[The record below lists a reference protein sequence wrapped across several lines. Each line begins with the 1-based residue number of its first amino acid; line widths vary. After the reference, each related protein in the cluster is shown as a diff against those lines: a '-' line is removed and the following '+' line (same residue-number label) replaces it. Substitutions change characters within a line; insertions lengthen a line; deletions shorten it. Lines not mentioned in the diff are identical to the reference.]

1 MSVTTA
7 GPGRPAR
14 APGKAATAAQVR
26 RARLRAAVS
35 ARGIPLATILVSVAV
50 VVLAYL
56 AGKLA
61 YRLRDVILMVVV
73 AGFSRL
79 DPESAG
85 GRSAAAVDPAPRL
98 GRGRGDHL
106 NPWWSSPAWWP
117 LLAIRWCTG

>member
-7 GPGRPAR
+7 GPGRPVQV
-14 APGKAATAAQVR
+14 PGEAETAAQVR

-50 VVLAYL
+50 VALAYL

-73 AGFSRL
+73 AGFLALIGPRT
-79 DPESAG
+79 AG
-85 GRSAAAVDPAPRL
+85 GWRVRSASR
-98 GRGRGDHL
+98 
-106 NPWWSSPAWWP
+106 SPATRS
-117 LLAIRWCTG
+117 ATC